1 MVESTA
7 DHPRVRVLGF
17 GASSIDVEVRANVL
31 TTDYSEFLEVQEAL
45 VLAIMRLVAEAGTG
59 FAFPSQTAYL
69 TRDPGLDDEARDR
82 IEQRVRAGNK
92 MGAGKP

>member
-1 MVESTA
+1 
-7 DHPRVRVLGF
+7 
-17 GASSIDVEVRANVL
+17 VEVRANVL